1 MEDDVPARGAG
12 SADTRRG
19 RAAMALGPY
28 GRPHQPLGGGRAHGC
43 HGLGL
48 SPRRPEA
55 YGLTPMA
62 IVDLVYFGSLREAL
76 GRDGERIDPPSHVL
90 TVEDLLNWMS
100 ERGEPYRSLLSDHG
114 RIRAAVEREHAGPGD
129 SFRSEEHTSEL
140 QSLMR
145 HSYAVFCLK

>member
-1 MEDDVPARGAG
+1 MLRRPPRSTRTSTLFPSTTLFRSPARGAG

-76 GRDGERIDPPSHVL
+76 DRDGARIDQPRHVL
-90 TVEDLLNWMS
+90 TID
-100 ERGEPYRSLLSDHG
+100 R
-114 RIRAAVEREHAGPGD
+114 
-129 SFRSEEHTSEL
+129 
-140 QSLMR
+140 
-145 HSYAVFCLK
+145 